1 MAACL
6 KRAAS
11 VQKASS
17 ICEKDFS
24 KAVRFEAYIMSNN
37 CALALDIHV
46 LIYDN
51 HELDRILEST
61 NSDNYELINLS
72 IEQHDDLS
80 QEHMGVRMAPT
91 LDTSRMSGSDQDL

>member
-17 ICEKDFS
+17 ICEKDLL
-24 KAVRFEAYIMSNN
+24 KALRFEAYIMSNN
-37 CALALDIHV
+37 CALALDI

-72 IEQHDDLS
+72 IEQRDDLS